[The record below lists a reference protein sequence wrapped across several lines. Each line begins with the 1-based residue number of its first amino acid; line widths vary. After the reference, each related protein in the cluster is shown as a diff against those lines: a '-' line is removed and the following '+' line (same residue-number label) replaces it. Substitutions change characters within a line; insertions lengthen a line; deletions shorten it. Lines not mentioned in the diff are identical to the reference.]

1 MADFTAH
8 IKVPGSDLSRY
19 QPLNLETVID
29 YVRKRP
35 ELQELFSPDE
45 ELVSSEVGDGNLN
58 LVFRIQ
64 AKKDPARS
72 VIIKQALPYVR
83 LVGDSWPLSPDRALI
98 EGRALAIFSAICP
111 DLTPKLYY
119 TDQDMY
125 LNVMEDLAPR
135 IIMRK
140 GLVKREHYPNFTK
153 HIGRYLART
162 LGETLDLYLD
172 PQLKKWNAAQFTNPQ
187 LCKITEDLVFT
198 NPYIKEGNGNHFNA
212 LIAKDVDVIQNDVDL
227 KVEMAELKDA
237 FMNHGQALIHGDLHT
252 GSIMVDATTTKVM
265 DPEFAFYGPAG
276 FDIGAVIGNLFL
288 NYASHEGHT
297 PDPGERREY
306 RQYLLELARG
316 VWENFVAE
324 FQFVWEAQDPVQRP
338 AAYRE
343 RYMRKLLQDTAGFG
357 GAKMMRRIIGLAHVE
372 DLESIVDPE
381 KRAVAERLG
390 LAIGRRLVKER
401 ARFTS
406 IEDIINVV
414 LTSQPEVL

>member
-1 MADFTAH
+1 MDNFTEH
-8 IKVPGSDLSRY
+8 IKVPEPDLSRY
-19 QPLNLETVID
+19 QPLNLETVIT
-29 YVRKRP
+29 YVKQRP

-64 AKKDPARS
+64 AKNDPARS
-72 VIIKQALPYVR
+72 IIIKQALPYVR
-83 LVGDSWPLSPDRALI
+83 LVGDSWPLSPDRAII
-98 EGRALAIFSAICP
+98 EGKALAIFSAICP

-119 TDQDMY
+119 TDYDMY
-125 LNVMEDLAPR
+125 LNIMEDLAPR
-135 IIMRK
+135 IILRK
-140 GLVKREHYPNFTK
+140 GLIKRQHYPNFTK

-162 LGETLDLYLD
+162 LGETCDLYLD

-198 NPYIKEGNGNHFNA
+198 NPYIKDGNGNHFNP
-212 LIAKDVDVIQNDVDL
+212 LIAKEVEVIQNDEEL
-227 KVEMAELKDA
+227 HAEMAELKDA
-237 FMNHGQALIHGDLHT
+237 FMSHGQALIHGDLHT
-252 GSIMVDATTTKVM
+252 GSIMVDAATTKVM

-297 PDPGERREY
+297 LDPGERREY
-306 RQYLLELARG
+306 QQYLLDLAKG

-324 FQFVWEAQDPVQRP
+324 FQFVWEKQDPVQRP
-338 AAYRE
+338 DAYRE
-343 RYMRKLLQDTAGFG
+343 RYMLKLIQDTAGFG

-372 DLESIVDPE
+372 DLESIADPE

-401 ARFTS
+401 SHFSS
-406 IEDIINVV
+406 ISDIINVV
-414 LTSQPEVL
+414 LTSRPEVF